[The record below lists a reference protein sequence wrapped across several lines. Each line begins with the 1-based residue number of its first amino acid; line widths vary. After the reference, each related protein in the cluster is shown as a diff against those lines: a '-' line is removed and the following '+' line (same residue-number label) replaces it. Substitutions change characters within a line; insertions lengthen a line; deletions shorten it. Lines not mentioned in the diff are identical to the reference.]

1 MYLEIR
7 KRSYKKNIYDFI
19 FSVLVLGITPDSLVL
34 SVDYEKY
41 LCYLKNK

>member
-7 KRSYKKNIYDFI
+7 KRSYKKIFI
-19 FSVLVLGITPDSLVL
+19 ILFSVLVLGITPDSLVL